1 MSGLA
6 VKVRFQPRDV
16 SKIPKKMRKEL
27 LAKRRLALLKTAE
40 LGLGIIQDRTASGT
54 QINGT
59 RFKDYSEK
67 YAFFRAKNGRTPVNV
82 DLNFTGQMMSSM
94 SVKANSN
101 RAVIFFL
108 RASEAKKAA
117 MNDKTRPFFG
127 FNRTEKK
134 RLVKAFTRFIT
145 L

>member
-6 VKVRFQPRDV
+6 VKVKFQPRDV

-82 DLNFTGQMMSSM
+82 DLNFTGQMLGDMSL
-94 SVKANSN
+94 KANSK
-101 RAVIFFL
+101 RAVIYFL
-108 RASEAKKAA
+108 RGSEAKKAFH
-117 MNDKTRPFFG
+117 NNKTRAFFG
-127 FNRTEKK
+127 FSRLEEKQLAK
-134 RLVKAFTRFIT
+134 TFERF
-145 L
+145 LP